1 MSGGINVNTQV
12 SSSLIRNN
20 KSGHTAALTA
30 SDQNETVSSNNIER
44 VLSSIESHSVPA
56 NAEPKPETL
65 INQISEQVQKLQ
77 EIMDVNNWSVNFSV
91 DEESGNTVI
100 KVKDA
105 ETQNV
110 IRQLP
115 SDEWLAMAQRIQESL
130 ESSDNRS
137 IVGLLLDNKV

>member
-1 MSGGINVNTQV
+1 M
-12 SSSLIRNN
+12 
-20 KSGHTAALTA
+20 
-30 SDQNETVSSNNIER
+30 NELDEPNP
-44 VLSSIESHSVPA
+44 VPA
-56 NAEPKPETL
+56 TAESKPETL

-77 EIMDVNNWSVNFSV
+77 EMMDVNNWSVNFSV

-130 ESSDNRS
+130 DSSDNRS
-137 IVGLLLDNKV
+137 IAGLLLDNKV

>member
-1 MSGGINVNTQV
+1 MAGDIHVNAQV
-12 SSSLIRNN
+12 SSSLIRND

-30 SDQNETVSSNNIER
+30 TDQNTIAVSHNINSE
-44 VLSSIESHSVPA
+44 SSLVESHLTPV
-56 NAEPKPETL
+56 NNEPKPETL
-65 INQISEQVQKLQ
+65 SKISEQVQKLQ

-130 ESSDNRS
+130 DSSDNRS

>member
-1 MSGGINVNTQV
+1 MSSDINVNAQV

-20 KSGHTAALTA
+20 KSGHAAALTA

-44 VLSSIESHSVPA
+44 TSSAIESHPVPA
-56 NAEPKPETL
+56 NTESKPETL

-130 ESSDNRS
+130 DSSDNRS
-137 IVGLLLDNKV
+137 IAGLLLDNKV